1 MDGLGNIYLLLAART
16 FFLFFLSSLYF
27 SLFCLLTPLS
37 FSLSAVSQGYHI
49 PTSKKDY
56 VEAVHVKYKK
66 YPFFFARERLHL
78 QSCCVPSLYPLLS
91 PYEEKGIYSLYP
103 EVLFTCIL
111 YETLLPFHGNPRL
124 CLYFYKGDWWLAPDN
139 ERTTSKVKYIEFT

>member
-66 YPFFFARERLHL
+66 YPFFFCTREIASAVMLCAVTL
-78 QSCCVPSLYPLLS
+78 P
-91 PYEEKGIYSLYP
+91 IA
-103 EVLFTCIL
+103 FTL
-111 YETLLPFHGNPRL
+111 RG
-124 CLYFYKGDWWLAPDN
+124 KGDL
-139 ERTTSKVKYIEFT
+139 